1 MYSFEEKKLFL
12 KKSIKSNERFGMQSS
27 VPVFLPPL
35 HTQGKSKELNYYKSN
50 PELP

>member
-1 MYSFEEKKLFL
+1 
-12 KKSIKSNERFGMQSS
+12 